1 MIKKVFSILFLLLF
15 FLFFSDLRSQE
26 NNSERISLVAVLK
39 SIETRY
45 DVRFSYVDELVSS
58 IKIPRIST
66 DKNLD
71 DALLLISN
79 YTGFDF
85 DKINNRFIVLRDL
98 NLSSEIQELDN
109 IYIASLLTSGISKSS
124 SGITIITPKQFGIL
138 PGIIEPDV
146 LQTVQALPG
155 IISTNE
161 TVSDVNIRGG
171 TNDQNLILWDGI
183 KMYQSGHFFGLISAF
198 NPYLTKQVEI
208 IKNGTSA
215 RYGDGVSGVLKIG
228 LEDSISNEKSGSIS
242 GNLLHVKGFAR
253 LPLTKKATLLLSA
266 RRSHTDITDTP
277 TYRSY
282 SDRIFQ
288 DTDLEMRNNLPIS
301 TSNINFFFYDI
312 SAKYIYNISNRDYL
326 SISATTLF
334 NKLEYDENTTA
345 TGVFARSGI
354 DQGNRALKI
363 NYARKWNAK
372 LKTDI
377 NMYASNYNLR
387 ASNFN
392 IENNQQLD
400 QENEVLDVGL
410 NLNTQLRLS
419 NNLSWENGYQFTEIG
434 TRNLSQTN
442 NPLFFSNEK
451 NITRTQALFT
461 ELSFLSNNKTTQFTA
476 GTRASYLERFK
487 KFIIEPR
494 LRFSQ
499 RFLNYFKVSAL
510 GEFKNQSVF
519 QIIDQPNDFLGLERR
534 RWVAANNE
542 NLPIL
547 RSKQA
552 SLSLDYTKNKWLFSI
567 EGYVKDVAGISSR
580 SQGFQN
586 QFQFVNATGSY
597 NVIGMDFL
605 ARKRFKSFTNWLS
618 YSYSKNNYTFN
629 ALNNGQR
636 FPNNNDIRH
645 SISAGT
651 SYNLERF
658 KLSLGFNWRSGTP
671 FTRPQNQSVQQNNQ
685 IVYERPNS
693 SLSDSFLRFDIS
705 TIYNFKMLKNHAQ
718 IGASIW
724 NLINNDNI
732 LNTYYLVDSD
742 NEVQQMTVKSLGF
755 TPNLSFQY
763 NF

>member
-1 MIKKVFSILFLLLF
+1 MIKKVFSILFPLIF
-15 FLFFSDLRSQE
+15 FLFFSDVRSQE
-26 NNSERISLVAVLK
+26 NNSERIPLVAVLK
-39 SIETRY
+39 SIETKY

-58 IKIPRIST
+58 IKIPRISNNKT
-66 DKNLD
+66 LD
-71 DALLLISN
+71 DALLFITN

-85 DKINNRFIVLRDL
+85 DKLNNRFIVLRNL
-98 NLSSEIQELDN
+98 NLSSEVQELDN

-124 SGITIITPKQFGIL
+124 SGVTIIAPKQFGIL
-138 PGIIEPDV
+138 PGVIEPDV

-155 IISTNE
+155 IISTDE
-161 TVSDVNIRGG
+161 TVSDLNIRGG

-198 NPYLTKQVEI
+198 NPYLTKRVEV

-228 LEDSISNEKSGSIS
+228 LEDSLSNEKSGSIS
-242 GNLLHVKGFAR
+242 ANLLHVKGFAR

-282 SDRIFQ
+282 TNRIFQ
-288 DTDLEMRNNLPIS
+288 DTDLEMSGNLPVS
-301 TSNINFFFYDI
+301 ASNINFFFYDI
-312 SAKYIYNISNRDYL
+312 SAKYIYNISDRDYL
-326 SISATTLF
+326 SVSATTLF

-354 DQGNRALKI
+354 DQGNRGLKI
-363 NYARKWNAK
+363 KYARQWNSQF
-372 LKTDI
+372 KTDLDL
-377 NMYASNYNLR
+377 YASNYNLR
-387 ASNFN
+387 ARNFN

-400 QENEVLDVGL
+400 QENEVLDL
-410 NLNTQLRLS
+410 SLTLNTQLKLS
-419 NNLSWENGYQFTEIG
+419 DNFKWENGYQFTEVG
-434 TRNLSQTN
+434 TRNLAQTN
-442 NPLFFSNEK
+442 NPQFFRNEK
-451 NITRTQALFT
+451 YVTRTQALFT
-461 ELSFLSNNKTTQFTA
+461 ELSFLSNKNTTQFTV
-476 GTRASYLERFK
+476 GSRASYLERFK
-487 KFIIEPR
+487 KLIVEPR

-499 RFLNYFKVSAL
+499 RFLNYFKISAL
-510 GEFKNQSVF
+510 GEFKNQSIF

-534 RWVAANNE
+534 RWVAANDD

-552 SLSLDYTKNKWLFSI
+552 SVSLDYTRNKWLLSM
-567 EGYVKDVAGISSR
+567 EGYVKEVAGISSR

-586 QFQFVNATGSY
+586 QFQFTNTSGSY
-597 NVIGMDFL
+597 DVTGLDFL
-605 ARKRFKSFTNWLS
+605 ASKRFKSFTSWLS
-618 YSYSKNNYTFN
+618 YSYSKNNYTFK
-629 ALNNGQR
+629 ALNEGRR
-636 FPNNNDIRH
+636 FPNNKDIKH
-645 SISAGT
+645 SVSAGT
-651 SYNLERF
+651 SYSLERF

-671 FTRPQNQSVQQNNQ
+671 FTRPQNQSVLQNNQ
-685 IVYERPNS
+685 IDYERPNS

-705 TIYNFKMLKNHAQ
+705 TKYNFKMLKNHAQ

-732 LNTYYLVDSD
+732 LNTYYLVDND

>member
-1 MIKKVFSILFLLLF
+1 VIKKVFSILFPLIF
-15 FLFFSDLRSQE
+15 FLFFSDVRSQE
-26 NNSERISLVAVLK
+26 NNSERIPLVAILK
-39 SIETRY
+39 SIETKY

-58 IKIPRIST
+58 IKIPRISN
-66 DKNLD
+66 DKSLD
-71 DALLLISN
+71 DALIFITN

-85 DKINNRFIVLRDL
+85 DKLNNRFIVLRDL

-124 SGITIITPKQFGIL
+124 SGVTIIAPKQFGIL
-138 PGIIEPDV
+138 PGVIEPDV
-146 LQTVQALPG
+146 LQTIQALPG
-155 IISTNE
+155 IISTDE
-161 TVSDVNIRGG
+161 TVSDLNIRGG

-198 NPYLTKQVEI
+198 NPYLTKRVEV

-228 LEDSISNEKSGSIS
+228 LEDSLSNEKSGSIS
-242 GNLLHVKGFAR
+242 ANLLHVKGFAR
-253 LPLTKKATLLLSA
+253 LPLSKKATLLLSA

-282 SDRIFQ
+282 TNRIFQ
-288 DTDLEMRNNLPIS
+288 DTDLEMSRNLPVS
-301 TSNINFFFYDI
+301 ASNINFFFYDI
-312 SAKYIYNISNRDYL
+312 SAKYIYNISDHDYL
-326 SISATTLF
+326 SVSATTLF

-354 DQGNRALKI
+354 DQGNRGLKI
-363 NYARKWNAK
+363 KYARKWNSK
-372 LKTDI
+372 FKTDLDL
-377 NMYASNYNLR
+377 YASNYNLR
-387 ASNFN
+387 ARNFN

-400 QENEVLDVGL
+400 QENEVLDLGL
-410 NLNTQLRLS
+410 TLNTQLKLS
-419 NNLSWENGYQFTEIG
+419 DNFKWENGYQFTEVG
-434 TRNLSQTN
+434 TRNLAQTN
-442 NPLFFSNEK
+442 NPQFFRNEK
-451 NITRTQALFT
+451 NVTRTQALFT
-461 ELSFLSNNKTTQFTA
+461 ELSFLSNKNTTQFTV
-476 GTRASYLERFK
+476 GSRASYLERFK
-487 KFIIEPR
+487 KLIVEPR

-499 RFLNYFKVSAL
+499 RFLNYFKISAL
-510 GEFKNQSVF
+510 GEFKNQSIF

-534 RWVAANNE
+534 RWVAANDD

-552 SLSLDYTKNKWLFSI
+552 SVSLDYTRNKWLFSM
-567 EGYVKDVAGISSR
+567 EGYVKEVAGISSR

-586 QFQFVNATGSY
+586 QFQFTNTSGSY
-597 NVIGMDFL
+597 DVTGLDFL
-605 ARKRFKSFTNWLS
+605 ASKRFKSFTSWLS
-618 YSYSKNNYTFN
+618 YSYSKNNYTFK
-629 ALNNGQR
+629 ALNEGRR
-636 FPNNNDIRH
+636 FPNNKDIKH
-645 SISAGT
+645 SVSAGT
-651 SYNLERF
+651 SYSLERF

-671 FTRPQNQSVQQNNQ
+671 FTRPQNQSVLQNNQ

-732 LNTYYLVDSD
+732 LNTYYLVDND